1 LPACQGRPLG
11 RCRHAQHVLRF
22 GAQRRCGAD
31 AGADAGL
38 APRSRRG
45 WSAVDH
51 ACKANAASLPPAPPL
66 RVDTDMLGA
75 LSRADR
81 ALGRLDGASEM
92 LPNPDLFVYMP
103 VRKAALLSSQIED
116 TEVSVLDPLEVE
128 AEFKISSRPENTP
141 SGRAPR

>member
-1 LPACQGRPLG
+1 
-11 RCRHAQHVLRF
+11 
-22 GAQRRCGAD
+22 
-31 AGADAGL
+31 
-38 APRSRRG
+38 
-45 WSAVDH
+45 
-51 ACKANAASLPPAPPL
+51 
-66 RVDTDMLGA
+66 MLGA